1 MKFNFA
7 NINYP
12 NEQILRQIFC
22 SVCKLHFHIK
32 STQNLIPHFISSLLH
47 CAKYYLV
54 STRYVFKAAPI
65 VGPAVRSYL
74 IDKAISMTFR
84 VFNTTRP
91 KKVVA
96 AETVALASS

>member
-1 MKFNFA
+1 MYLKAYILLSVQIMFSQKEYPKFN
-7 NINYP
+7 
-12 NEQILRQIFC
+12 
-22 SVCKLHFHIK
+22 SSFH
-32 STQNLIPHFISSLLH
+32 QLSSPL
-47 CAKYYLV
+47 CQVYYLV